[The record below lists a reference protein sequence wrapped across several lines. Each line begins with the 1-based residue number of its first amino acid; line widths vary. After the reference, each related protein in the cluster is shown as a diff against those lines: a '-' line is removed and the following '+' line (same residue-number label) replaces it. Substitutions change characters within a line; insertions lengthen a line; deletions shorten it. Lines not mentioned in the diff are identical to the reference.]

1 LASDE
6 YRLGVPD
13 EGTRSLF
20 EIQTVNTPDEPN
32 EHFTTFRVSKA
43 SPARLFALWL
53 HGEGLL

>member
-43 SPARLFALWL
+43 SPARLFAL
-53 HGEGLL
+53 